1 MDNIK
6 VFREL
11 VARLDNSQIKD
22 YYIEIFGSYEDDQ
35 YLRDSD
41 YESMRECISDPH
53 ELANLEI
60 EQLESEIEKVVKK
73 LEGNKN
79 E

>member
-22 YYIEIFGSYEDDQ
+22 YYTEIFGSNESDQ
-35 YLRDSD
+35 YLRESD
-41 YESMRECISDPH
+41 FESMRECISDPY

>member
-6 VFREL
+6 VYREL
-11 VARLDNSQIKD
+11 VARLDNNQIKD

-35 YLRDSD
+35 YLRESD
-41 YESMRECISDPH
+41 FESMRECISDPH
-53 ELANLEI
+53 ELGNLQI
-60 EQLESEIEKVVKK
+60 EKLESEIEKVVKK
-73 LEGNKN
+73 LERNKN